1 MLFARRR
8 VFLSVDVNVC
18 NIADSSIKNWVCGM
32 VNQAEFSLKKH
43 SIGVGDRFGYQGA
56 ALLKEIYAQAYE
68 QRDDLIAPY
77 REVLDIDVGK
87 LPLPE
92 EIACWPG
99 QALADS
105 ITHRPAEPLYNRH
118 MRQLMH
124 VAYKLA
130 AEKKERFFPALERCR
145 AVISQRVTENLFVN
159 HLQPLF
165 IG

>member
-1 MLFARRR
+1 M
-8 VFLSVDVNVC
+8 
-18 NIADSSIKNWVCGM
+18 
-32 VNQAEFSLKKH
+32 
-43 SIGVGDRFGYQGA
+43 
-56 ALLKEIYAQAYE
+56 
-68 QRDDLIAPY
+68 APY

-92 EIACWPG
+92 EIAGWPG

-105 ITHRPAEPLYNRH
+105 ITHRQAEPLFNQH

-130 AEKKERFFPALERCR
+130 AEKKERFFPALVGCR
-145 AVISQRVTENLFVN
+145 AVIAQHVTENLFVN

>member
-1 MLFARRR
+1 
-8 VFLSVDVNVC
+8 
-18 NIADSSIKNWVCGM
+18 M

-56 ALLKEIYAQAYE
+56 ALLKEIYAQAYD
-68 QRDDLIAPY
+68 QRDDLMAPY
-77 REVLDIDVGK
+77 REVLGIDVGK

-92 EIACWPG
+92 EIAGWPG

-105 ITHRPAEPLYNRH
+105 ITHRQAEPLFNQH

-130 AEKKERFFPALERCR
+130 AEKKELFLPGLERCR
-145 AVISQRVTENLFVN
+145 AIIAQRVTVFLFVN
-159 HLQPLF
+159 HLKPLF